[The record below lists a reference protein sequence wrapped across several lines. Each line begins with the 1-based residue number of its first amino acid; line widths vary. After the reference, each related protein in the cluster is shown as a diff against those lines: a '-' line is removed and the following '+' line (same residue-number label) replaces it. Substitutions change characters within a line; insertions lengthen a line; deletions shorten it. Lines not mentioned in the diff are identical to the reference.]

1 MKRGGNRKMTNEEPS
16 VLILMTAYNGERFLR
31 AQIDSILSQT
41 YKNWMLFVQDDGSSD
56 GTNVILAEYAAK
68 DARICLYKN
77 EGPHGAFLNF
87 HSLIN
92 KARHEKS
99 FDYYMFS
106 DHDDV
111 WLPGK
116 IEFFVRQME
125 QYSLDMPVLLYADMC
140 VIDENGKVTQDS
152 LDAQLGLRL
161 SGKWDRFYQHSVY
174 GCNTCLNR
182 VLFMSAPPVDVS
194 NRAAAILSHDNY
206 LAKYA
211 ALFGSIVFIPEVTM
225 QYRRYGKNVTAANP
239 MTITPGRVLSRIM
252 AFDDLAKDHARTY
265 LQTLYT
271 LDALMPLL
279 PVNERKIAEE
289 VSKSIQKGGL
299 SAFSVFLRRGIRCG
313 KVIRTLSRGLVL
325 LTGRYRKYMNP
336 ELFIKNVTSRQTK
349 ILALY
354 LPQYHTF
361 PENDAWW
368 GKGFTEWTNV
378 RKAKP
383 LYKGHYQPE
392 IPLNNDYYDLADYSV
407 MKRQMEN
414 AKKYGIDG
422 FCYYHYWFGGHLL
435 MEKPLE
441 TMRDA
446 SGEKLPY
453 CLCWANEPWTRAWDG
468 KSGIVLMP
476 QNYGGEKEWEKHF
489 QYLLSFFRDRFYLK
503 EDNAPV
509 LVVYRCNNI
518 PDCDAMAAYWN
529 RRAREEGFSGIYL
542 IEEVNTFQ
550 KEPVLSESKA
560 YLEFEPVFTTNHR
573 RSFVEKALDKT
584 RTVLF
589 NLVTRNHCIHVYK
602 YDMVWRNIVRR
613 KEVPMDGKQRCP
625 GAFVR
630 WDNTPRKGSNA
641 IFYAGASPKAFE
653 KFMRKQLEQSEK
665 NGCRYIFLN
674 AWNEWGEGAY
684 MEPDSRYGWAFLN
697 ALKRAKKA
705 FMNK

>member
-1 MKRGGNRKMTNEEPS
+1 MTNEEPS

-77 EGPHGAFLNF
+77 EGPHGAYLNF
-87 HSLIN
+87 HSLVN
-92 KARHEKS
+92 KARNADA
-99 FDYYMFS
+99 FDYYMFA

-111 WLPGK
+111 WLPCK
-116 IEFFVRQME
+116 IELFVRKMKE
-125 QYSLDMPVLLYADMC
+125 YPSDVPTLLYADMC
-140 VIDENGKVTQDS
+140 VIDENGHVTQDS
-152 LDAQLGLRL
+152 LDAQLGISI
-161 SGKWDRFYQHSVY
+161 SGKWDCFYHHSVF
-174 GCNTCLNR
+174 GCNACFNYA
-182 VLFMSAPPVDVS
+182 LFKSVPPVDVHD
-194 NRAAAILSHDNY
+194 RVAGILSHDGHFS
-206 LAKYA
+206 KCA
-211 ALFGSIVFIPEVTM
+211 ALFGNVVFIPEVTM
-225 QYRRYGKNVTAANP
+225 QYRRYGTNVTAAYT
-239 MTITPGRVLSRIM
+239 MSITPKRVLSRLM
-252 AFDDLAKDHARTY
+252 AFENLASDHARTY

-289 VSKSIQKGGL
+289 VSRSIRKGGFPAL
-299 SAFSVFLRRGIRCG
+299 KVFVKLGVRCG
-313 KVIRTLSRGLVL
+313 KVIRTVSRGLVL
-325 LTGRYRKYMNP
+325 LSGRYRKYMYP
-336 ELFIKNVTSRQTK
+336 ERFMKNVTQRSTK
-349 ILALY
+349 ILAFY
-354 LPQYHTF
+354 LPQYHAF

-392 IPLNNDYYDLADYSV
+392 IPLDNDYYDLTDYSV

-414 AKKYGIDG
+414 AEKYGLDG

-441 TMRDA
+441 AMRDA
-446 SGEKLPY
+446 TGEKLPY

-476 QNYGGEKEWEKHF
+476 QNYGDEEEWERHF
-489 QYLLSFFRDRFYLK
+489 RYLLTFFKDRFYLK
-503 EDNAPV
+503 EGNAPV
-509 LVVYRCNNI
+509 LVIYRCNNI
-518 PDCDAMAAYWN
+518 PNCDAMAAYWD

-542 IEEVNTFQ
+542 IEEVNSFQ
-550 KEPVLSESKA
+550 DMPALSESKA
-560 YLEFEPVFTTNHR
+560 YLEFEPLFTTRHCR
-573 RSFVEKALDKT
+573 TFMEKVLDKT
-584 RTVLF
+584 RTMLF
-589 NLVTRNHCIHVYK
+589 NLVTGNHCIHVYK
-602 YDMVWRNIVRR
+602 YGTVWKNILRR

>member
-1 MKRGGNRKMTNEEPS
+1 MTNEEPS

-77 EGPHGAFLNF
+77 EGPHGAYLNF
-87 HSLIN
+87 HSLVN
-92 KARHEKS
+92 KARNADA
-99 FDYYMFS
+99 FDYYMFA

-111 WLPGK
+111 WLPCK
-116 IEFFVRQME
+116 IELFVRKMKE
-125 QYSLDMPVLLYADMC
+125 YPSDVPTLLYADMC
-140 VIDENGKVTQDS
+140 VIDENGHVTQDS
-152 LDAQLGLRL
+152 LDAQLGISI
-161 SGKWDRFYQHSVY
+161 SGKWDCFYHHSVF
-174 GCNTCLNR
+174 GCNACFNYA
-182 VLFMSAPPVDVS
+182 LFKSVPPVDVHD
-194 NRAAAILSHDNY
+194 RVAGILSHDGHFS
-206 LAKYA
+206 KCA
-211 ALFGSIVFIPEVTM
+211 ALFGNVVFIPEVTM
-225 QYRRYGKNVTAANP
+225 QYRRYGTNVTAAYT
-239 MTITPGRVLSRIM
+239 MSITPKRVLSRLM
-252 AFDDLAKDHARTY
+252 AFENLASDHARTY

-289 VSKSIQKGGL
+289 VSRSIRKGGFPAL
-299 SAFSVFLRRGIRCG
+299 KVFVKLGVRCG
-313 KVIRTLSRGLVL
+313 KVIRTVSRGLVL
-325 LTGRYRKYMNP
+325 LSGRYRKYMYP
-336 ELFIKNVTSRQTK
+336 ERFMKNVTQRSTK
-349 ILALY
+349 ILAFY
-354 LPQYHTF
+354 LPQYHAF

-392 IPLNNDYYDLADYSV
+392 IPLDNDYYDLTDYSV

-414 AKKYGIDG
+414 AEKYGLDG

-441 TMRDA
+441 AMRDA
-446 SGEKLPY
+446 TGEKLPY

-476 QNYGGEKEWEKHF
+476 QNYGDEEEWERHF
-489 QYLLSFFRDRFYLK
+489 RYLLTFFKDRFYLK
-503 EDNAPV
+503 EGNAPV
-509 LVVYRCNNI
+509 LVIYRCNNI
-518 PDCDAMAAYWN
+518 PNCDAMAAYWD

-542 IEEVNTFQ
+542 IEEVNSFQ
-550 KEPVLSESKA
+550 DMPALSESKA
-560 YLEFEPVFTTNHR
+560 YLEFEPLFTTRHCR
-573 RSFVEKALDKT
+573 TFMEKVLDKT
-584 RTVLF
+584 RTMLF
-589 NLVTRNHCIHVYK
+589 NLVTGNHCIHVYK
-602 YDMVWRNIVRR
+602 YGTVWKNILRR

-641 IFYAGASPKAFE
+641 IFYAGASPKSFE
-653 KFMRKQLEQSEK
+653 KFMRKQLERSEK
-665 NGCRYIFLN
+665 NSCPYIFLN